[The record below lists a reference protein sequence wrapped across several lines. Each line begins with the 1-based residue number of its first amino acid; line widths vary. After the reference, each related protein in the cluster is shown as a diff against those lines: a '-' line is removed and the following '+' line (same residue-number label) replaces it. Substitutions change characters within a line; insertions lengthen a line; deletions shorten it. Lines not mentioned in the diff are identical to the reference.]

1 MIIKQNSRTVAAN
14 KAGARPPSMAGG
26 GGGGGG
32 VRYSFAESLA
42 LSSGY
47 IHAHINLTLLIR
59 GFAQKLKIN

>member
-26 GGGGGG
+26 GGGGR

-47 IHAHINLTLLIR
+47 IHAHIHLTLLIR